1 MAKQPEP
8 SKLFWLNYRHSHLPA
23 GSLESATR
31 KLHHELE
38 QWGMPEMR
46 DEYAR
51 DMAPAI
57 IRAYVDALSR
67 TAG

>member
-1 MAKQPEP
+1 
-8 SKLFWLNYRHSHLPA
+8 
-23 GSLESATR
+23 
-31 KLHHELE
+31 
-38 QWGMPEMR
+38 MPEMR

-51 DMAPAI
+51 DMALAI

>member
-1 MAKQPEP
+1 M
-8 SKLFWLNYRHSHLPA
+8 RTIHLPA
-23 GSLESATR
+23 ASLESATR

-38 QWGMPEMR
+38 QRGMPEMR

-51 DMAPAI
+51 DMALAI

>member
-1 MAKQPEP
+1 M
-8 SKLFWLNYRHSHLPA
+8 RTIHLPA

-31 KLHHELE
+31 KPHHELE
-38 QWGMPEMR
+38 QRGRPEMR

-51 DMAPAI
+51 DILAI

-67 TAG
+67 TW